1 VAIAATILAA
11 EARRSRNPA
20 YFSDRGDASV
30 GAQVAHLA
38 VSMKRRSRTPA
49 RDQDEEGGFSLIET
63 VVAAGIVA
71 GAFAGLAHVFA
82 LSIAHNVAARD
93 GSAAMVLA
101 AQKMEQVRGLIPGVD
116 LNEGGTLASS
126 VDGFADYLD
135 QSGNVLA
142 AGASVPP
149 GTVYVRRWSVAA
161 MPSKPD
167 LLVIQVLVTKLAPEA
182 VVDAATVITLRSRR
196 APRDQ

>member
-126 VDGFADYLD
+126 VDGFVDYLD
-135 QSGNVLA
+135 QAGNVLD

-161 MPSKPD
+161 MSSKPD
-167 LLVIQVLVTKLAPEA
+167 LLVIQVLVTKPAPEA
-182 VVDAATVITLRSRR
+182 VVDAATLITLRSRR
-196 APRDQ
+196 AP